1 MTDYE
6 TIQRKRNIIVGIFVV
21 AAVCALVWLIFK
33 FGDLPTTVS
42 KISSFEVFVQFPIAP
57 GVQKDTP
64 VRFCG
69 FQIGRV
75 TKVMFP
81 EERVDLNTQ
90 QKYHQTLVVLSIDK
104 RYARDTKI
112 PSNVEVKLM
121 MRGLGSSYIE
131 LTVDPNKLPAP
142 PRDPNRPETKFLVHD
157 MLLQGSTGQA
167 SEFFP
172 PDIQKKLDEL
182 VMRLN
187 YFMKNAN
194 EIVADPNNKAKIN
207 ITIDNVYKASKQVP
221 QTLQDVNETLQK
233 VRGAIDEFGK
243 LATTGKAILEKADVN
258 LVPTV
263 VEITEELS
271 KAASELHLILEKINS
286 GQGSAGMLL
295 YDGRFYEN
303 LLENTQQVQMLLEEL
318 KALMSEARE
327 KGIPLRLKK

>member
-6 TIQRKRNIIVGIFVV
+6 TIQRKRNTIVGIFVV
-21 AAVCALVWLIFK
+21 VAICALIWIIFK
-33 FGDLPTTVS
+33 TQDLPTAFS
-42 KISSFEVFVQFPIAP
+42 KISSFEVFVQFPTAP
-57 GVQKDTP
+57 GVEKDTP

-75 TKVMFP
+75 TKVMAP
-81 EERVDLNTQ
+81 EPRVDLNTQ
-90 QKYHQTLVVLSIDK
+90 QKYHQTLVVISIDK
-104 RYARDTKI
+104 RYTNII

-142 PRDPNRPETKFLVHD
+142 PRDPNLPETRFLVQG

-194 EIVADPNNKAKIN
+194 EIVGDPNNKKKIN
-207 ITIDNVYKASKQVP
+207 KTIDNVYAASE
-221 QTLQDVNETLQK
+221 DVNQTLQK

-243 LATTGKAILEKADVN
+243 LATTGKAILEKADAN

-263 VEITEELS
+263 AGLTENLS
-271 KAASELHLILEKINS
+271 EATSQLIVILEKINT
-286 GQGSAGMLL
+286 GQGSAGRLI
-295 YDGRFYEN
+295 YDGKFYEN

-318 KALMSEARE
+318 KALVIEARE

>member
-42 KISSFEVFVQFPIAP
+42 KISSFEVLVQFPTAP

-64 VRFCG
+64 VRLSG

-75 TKVMFP
+75 TKVMAP
-81 EERVDLNTQ
+81 EIREDLITH

-104 RYARDTKI
+104 RYINI

-131 LTVDPNKLPAP
+131 ITVDPNKLPAP
-142 PRDPNRPETKFLVHD
+142 PRDPNRPETRFLVRD

-182 VMRLN
+182 VTRLN
-187 YFMKNAN
+187 YFMKNTN
-194 EIVADPNNKAKIN
+194 EIVADPNNKKKIN
-207 ITIDNVYKASKQVP
+207 ETIDNVCEASKLARRR
-221 QTLQDVNETLQK
+221 LQDVNETMQK
-233 VRGAIDEFGK
+233 AQCTIDEFRE

-263 VEITEELS
+263 AELTEGLS
-271 KAASELHLILEKINS
+271 EATSQLRLILEKINS
-286 GQGSAGMLL
+286 GQGSAGRLL
-295 YDGRFYEN
+295 NDGQFYEN

-318 KALMSEARE
+318 KALVIEARE

>member
-1 MTDYE
+1 VTDYE
-6 TIQRKRNIIVGIFVV
+6 TIQRKRNVIVGIFVV
-21 AAVCALVWLIFK
+21 VAVCALIWLIFK

-42 KISSFEVFVQFPIAP
+42 KINSFEVFIQFPTAP

-104 RYARDTKI
+104 RYTNI

-142 PRDPNRPETKFLVHD
+142 PRDPNRPETRFLVHG
-157 MLLQGSTGQA
+157 MPLQGSTGQA

-172 PDIQKKLDEL
+172 PDIQKKLEEWGTN
-182 VMRLN
+182 LN
-187 YFMKNAN
+187 KLIKNTDA
-194 EIVADPNNKAKIN
+194 IIGDPNNQQNIKKI
-207 ITIDNVYKASKQVP
+207 IADLSKASGHVTKIM
-221 QTLQDVNETLQK
+221 QTANETIQK
-233 VRGAIDEFGK
+233 IGK
-243 LATTGKAILEKADVN
+243 FADAGTSTLEKADAN
-258 LVPTV
+258 LVPAV
-263 VEITEELS
+263 AELTEGLS
-271 KAASELHLILEKINS
+271 EATSQLRLILEKINS
-286 GQGSAGMLL
+286 GQGSAGRLI
-295 YDGRFYEN
+295 YDGKFYEN

-318 KALMSEARE
+318 KALVIEARE
-327 KGIPLRLKK
+327 KGVPLRLKK

>member
-1 MTDYE
+1 VTDYE

-21 AAVCALVWLIFK
+21 AAVCALIWLIFK

-42 KISSFEVFVQFPIAP
+42 KINSFEVFVQFPTAP

-75 TKVMFP
+75 TKVMPP
-81 EERVDLNTQ
+81 EVRKDLKTGQ
-90 QKYHQTLVVLSIDK
+90 EYHQTPVVLSIDK
-104 RYARDTKI
+104 RYENI

-142 PRDPNRPETKFLVHD
+142 PLDPNRPETEFLVQD
-157 MLLQGSTGQA
+157 MQLQGSTGQA

-172 PDIQKKLDEL
+172 PDIEKKLEDL
-182 VMRLN
+182 LTSIN
-187 YFMKNAN
+187 YFMQNAN

-207 ITIDNVYKASKQVP
+207 KTIDNVYTSS
-221 QTLQDVNETLQK
+221 QDVKQILHDANETMQK
-233 VRGAIDEFGK
+233 VRDAIGEFGK
-243 LATTGKAILEKADVN
+243 FSAAGKAVFEKADAN
-258 LVPTV
+258 LVPTLAGM
-263 VEITEELS
+263 TENLS
-271 KAASELHLILEKINS
+271 EATSQLTVILEKINT
-286 GQGSAGMLL
+286 GQGSAGRLI
-295 YDGRFYEN
+295 YDGKFYEN
-303 LLENTQQVQMLLEEL
+303 LLENTQQVQMLLEEF
-318 KALMSEARE
+318 KALVIEARE

>member
-1 MTDYE
+1 VTDYE
-6 TIQRKRNIIVGIFVV
+6 TIQRKRNVIVGIFVV
-21 AAVCALVWLIFK
+21 VAVCALIWLIFK

-42 KISSFEVFVQFPIAP
+42 KINSFEVFIQFPTAP

-104 RYARDTKI
+104 RYTNI

-142 PRDPNRPETKFLVHD
+142 PRDPNRPETRFLVHG
-157 MLLQGSTGQA
+157 MPLQGSTGQA

-182 VMRLN
+182 LTN
-187 YFMKNAN
+187 LDGLIKHTDA
-194 EIVADPNNKAKIN
+194 IIGDPNNKAKIDKM
-207 ITIDNVYKASKQVP
+207 IDNVYVASEDVKQA
-221 QTLQDVNETLQK
+221 LQDANETMQE
-233 VRGAIDEFGK
+233 VRGAIKEFSNFSI
-243 LATTGKAILEKADVN
+243 AGKAIFEKADAN
-258 LVPTV
+258 LVPAV
-263 VEITEELS
+263 AELTEGLS
-271 KAASELHLILEKINS
+271 EATSQLRQILEKINS
-286 GQGSAGMLL
+286 GQGSAGRLI
-295 YDGRFYEN
+295 YDGKFYEN

-318 KALMSEARE
+318 KALVIEARE